1 MSTVKGRRKKV
12 RYIQNMPK
20 TAQFSPRGN
29 PGRPDEVELNLDQFE
44 AVRLADHQGYDQSEG
59 AVAMGVSRAS
69 FGRILRSARKVV
81 ANALVNGKIIRIRA
95 GNVQVGVKHKTLPSK
110 NEILK
115 SQSSEVSV
123 RDAILKFSPKQRS

>member
-59 AVAMGVSRAS
+59 AVAMG
-69 FGRILRSARKVV
+69 
-81 ANALVNGKIIRIRA
+81 
-95 GNVQVGVKHKTLPSK
+95 
-110 NEILK
+110 
-115 SQSSEVSV
+115 
-123 RDAILKFSPKQRS
+123 